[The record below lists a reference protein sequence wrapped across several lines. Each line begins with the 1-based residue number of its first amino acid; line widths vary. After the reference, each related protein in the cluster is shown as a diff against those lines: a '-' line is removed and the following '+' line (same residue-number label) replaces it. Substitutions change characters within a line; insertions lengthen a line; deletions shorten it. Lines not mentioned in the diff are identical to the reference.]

1 MRSWPPALYRCGCVR
16 TTVAASACIRTST
29 HACRRAGHSFV
40 VGGDPGS
47 ARLPACG
54 GLSAGSARS
63 FAPSLRPV
71 DVQHA
76 RLAAGGDA
84 RASHVTNS
92 QPQVV
97 TFPPS
102 HFLRPPAARGPLRVL
117 QLCTAPCHVRPVRR
131 QPATCPPRERRMLV
145 RQAQVSRSLR
155 TWQCWPRPPWPPSRA
170 IFCAT
175 GVCVHGCSQCCRISW
190 SSSPPSVGCRSTS
203 SQLLARP
210 WRSQAGQCRRGPGE
224 SAEKCRPVG
233 QPRRFASHDVLS
245 LAGRASQSALAAR
258 STRGGRCASS
268 AAASWWVGGRGRPR
282 RRLLASLPP
291 RQRPVVV
298 VAVSE
303 TCTNGTEALW

>member
-190 SSSPPSVGCRSTS
+190 SSSPPSGRRCGLQKHELPIARTTVAIPGWPMPAWAGGKRRKVSAS
-203 SQLLARP
+203 RPAQAVRLAR
-210 WRSQAGQCRRGPGE
+210 RLVSCRTGVAVCAGGAVHARRALCVQCSGVVVGGW
-224 SAEKCRPVG
+224 ARPA
-233 QPRRFASHDVLS
+233 ASTTS
-245 LAGRASQSALAAR
+245 GILAA
-258 STRGGRCASS
+258 
-268 AAASWWVGGRGRPR
+268 AAAAGRGRR
-282 RRLLASLPP
+282 G
-291 RQRPVVV
+291 VGNVH
-298 VAVSE
+298 
-303 TCTNGTEALW
+303 